1 MPISNY
7 LHHLR
12 AKIGHDIVLAPAAAA
27 IIFDEQGRV
36 LLARH
41 TEGGWGTVGGV
52 VEPDEHLS
60 DAAVR
65 EAWEE
70 TGLLVEPVRVIG
82 VYGGPEFHVTYS
94 NGDEVS

>member
-41 TEGGWGTVGGV
+41 TEGGWGVVGGEASLDGIEV
-52 VEPDEHLS
+52 
-60 DAAVR
+60 AASVPQK
-65 EAWEE
+65 A
-70 TGLLVEPVRVIG
+70 
-82 VYGGPEFHVTYS
+82 
-94 NGDEVS
+94 VSWQS